1 MALAIYVAGS
11 LSGAHINPAV
21 TLGFAA
27 SGRHPWR
34 QVLPYWLCQVF
45 GAFLGAATWVLVFGA
60 AMHHFVVQEGFVIG
74 QAGSEKV
81 AMMLAPYSPHPWIV
95 GIGPEAYAQAPI
107 WRGFA
112 TELIATAGLL
122 VIVRALI
129 ESRSVNAPT
138 SWSFPFAVVIAV
150 CMLTVLTA
158 PLTMTSL
165 NPARDLGPRVM
176 LWFMGFGE
184 IAFPGIRDGLSM
196 LVTVG
201 APLVGG
207 VVGSLFFDLVM
218 KPLYPPV
225 GPEAEPAEGPE
236 VEPARGKEAQT
247 TAGRL

>member
-1 MALAIYVAGS
+1 M
-11 LSGAHINPAV
+11 
-21 TLGFAA
+21 GFAV

-34 QVLPYWLCQVF
+34 QVLPYWLCQAL
-45 GAFLGAATWVLVFGA
+45 GAFLGAATLVLVFGA
-60 AMHHFVVQEGFVIG
+60 AIHHFVVQKGFVIG

-81 AMMLAPYSPHPWIV
+81 AMVLAPYSPHPWIV
-95 GIGPEAYAQAPI
+95 GIGPEPYAQVPI

-112 TELIATAGLL
+112 TELIATAVLL
-122 VIVRALI
+122 MIVRALI

-138 SWSFPFAVVIAV
+138 SRSFPFAVVIAV
-150 CMLTVLTA
+150 CMLTVLTT

-176 LWFMGFGE
+176 LWFMGVGKL
-184 IAFPGIRDGLSM
+184 AFPGIRDGLSM

-207 VVGSLFFDLVM
+207 VVGSLFFDLIM
-218 KPLYPPV
+218 KPFYPSV
-225 GPEAEPAEGPE
+225 GPEAEPVGGPE
-236 VEPARGKEAQT
+236 VEPALAKEAET